1 MFNIKSKLCLKK
13 QGFYERSHIPYKKI
27 LNKIASL
34 SGGRKNTNDEKNLF
48 RVH

>member
-1 MFNIKSKLCLKK
+1 MSQVITNKK
-13 QGFYERSHIPYKKI
+13 Y

-34 SGGRKNTNDEKNLF
+34 TGGRKNTNDEKNLF